1 MEDLIFVKKLRGGG
15 FEAKSIAKMRNS
27 RNMLIRNKVRKGEK
41 VKSSIF
47 SQFIVYFN
55 ICTESYTVSA

>member
-1 MEDLIFVKKLRGGG
+1 MRSGGS